1 MRNLE
6 CFYVYRKKSPLS
18 AWSYQVQKA
27 YPAVLVLMFSAALLG
42 SCSQK
47 TEQILAPIGDI
58 RPPSIVSAGPKDS
71 GLFEICFNEEVD
83 AVDDTFGFQPEPTVA
98 TPQAS
103 GSAIEVALSP
113 PVKPG
118 ENCTLSGEARD
129 AAGNITRFLFSFV
142 GFNDSPA
149 ALRINELQCGKN
161 TSASNL
167 HRDYIE
173 FVVQRTGN
181 LGGEVVRWAS
191 SVKSMEYRFPS
202 ADVKTGEI
210 ILLHLSPEGLPEEK
224 DEIGQ
229 NLALSGGIDSSN
241 SARDFWTSAGGLA
254 DSTGIIAVYQRDGAA
269 AYDGICYVEEDK
281 SGTIENEAP
290 LKLAKDLKDNAE
302 WPFAATPKWE
312 DGFLWKS
319 STSRPIH
326 RLHDGQLGPSQW
338 FVGESGSQSPGQ
350 LEPSAKN
357 STARKS
363 KSAATTAKKSSL

>member
-6 CFYVYRKKSPLS
+6 SLS
-18 AWSYQVQKA
+18 MYKVRRFLSVWLCQLQKA
-27 YPAVLVLMFSAALLG
+27 YPSALVLMFLAMILG

-58 RPPSIVSAGPKDS
+58 RPPSIVSAGPKNS
-71 GLFEICFNEEVD
+71 GVFEICFNEEVN

-103 GSAIEVALSP
+103 GSSIEVALSP

-118 ENCTLSGEARD
+118 ENCTLSGEAQD

-149 ALRINELQCGKN
+149 ILRINELQCGKN

-167 HRDYIE
+167 HRDYME
-173 FVVQRTGN
+173 FVVQRAGN

-191 SVKSMEYRFPS
+191 SVKSVEYRFPS

-210 ILLHLSPEGLPEEK
+210 ILLHCSPEGLAEEK

-281 SGTIENEAP
+281 TGTIENEAP
-290 LKLAKDLKDNAE
+290 LKLAKDLKDNTK
-302 WPFAATPKWE
+302 WPFPATPKWE
-312 DGFLWKS
+312 DGFRWKS

-350 LEPSAKN
+350 LEPLAK
-357 STARKS
+357 SPTARKS
-363 KSAATTAKKSSL
+363 KSTTTTAKKSSL